1 MILVYSDSH
10 MIDDQWLPALN
21 FAHEYQVCHNID
33 HYISTPA
40 AIKIA
45 FTTDRFQNDYDP
57 SPKYPRPGY
66 EQKINLL
73 KLSSNLVFAA
83 DTELHP
89 FHRNIW
95 KQCHDKNVY
104 WIIPGALNNN
114 SIVDS
119 EHTIGWPWWLGS
131 MVYLYTHLSHKL
143 TEIQPQLP
151 KEKYFDALLGR
162 SRPHRDFIYSSVK
175 SAQLDHKIT
184 MTYQQNQSSEGLKKF
199 FDTEFIWE
207 SGCDP
212 IEELAGTH
220 STVNYQGF
228 TDGLSRI
235 IPIEL
240 YNQTAY
246 SIVAETSAEND
257 LLFFTEKIVKPIL
270 ARRLFVVFAGQGFLA
285 ALRRLGFQTF
295 ENIIDESYD
304 SVYNN
309 NDRYQAAFDQV
320 QRLCSMDQ
328 AQVYEQ
334 IKDRLEY
341 NHNLLMTTS
350 WDRVMFNQIQQKL
363 DQCIIQ
369 NLTTTN

>member
-1 MILVYSDSH
+1 
-10 MIDDQWLPALN
+10 MIDNQWLPALT
-21 FAHEYQVCHNID
+21 FTHTYQVCHNLEQ
-33 HYISTPA
+33 YILTPA
-40 AIKIA
+40 DIKIA

-57 SPKYPRPGY
+57 PTECPRPGY

-73 KLSSNLVFAA
+73 KSASNLVFAA

-89 FHRNIW
+89 FHRDIW
-95 KQCHDKNVY
+95 KQCHGNNVY
-104 WIIPGALNNN
+104 WIVPGSLNNN
-114 SIVDS
+114 SIVES
-119 EHTIGWPWWLGS
+119 THVITWPWWLGS
-131 MVYLYTHLSHKL
+131 MVYLYTHLAHKL

-162 SRPHRDFIYSSVK
+162 ARPHRDFVYSSVK
-175 SAQLDHKIT
+175 STGLEDKIV
-184 MTYQQNQSSEGLKKF
+184 MTYQQNRNPTELKKF
-199 FDTEFIWE
+199 FKTEFIWE
-207 SGCDP
+207 PGCEP
-212 IEELAGTH
+212 IEDLAGTH
-220 STVNYQGF
+220 ATVSYQGF

-235 IPIEL
+235 IPVKL

-285 ALRRLGFQTF
+285 SLCRLGFQTF

-309 NDRYQAAFDQV
+309 NDRHQAAFDQV
-320 QRLCSMDQ
+320 QRLCNMDQ
-328 AQVYEQ
+328 KQVYEQ

-350 WDRVMFNQIQQKL
+350 WDRVMFNQIQQKI
-363 DQCIIQ
+363 DQCTIQ
-369 NLTTTN
+369 NLTITN